1 MHSIYINNKYKNY
14 ITLLLFVFTAG
25 QVALKYVFGGNLI
38 TPFSI
43 LFHSIWMLLLHYG
56 ILQVIRKEQPH
67 KLILVILYTQLA
79 TPLLLSHWLPNLY
92 MSIVLSM
99 PWLVIITSRFMLHV
113 QRVNFYITLL
123 ILFLYSLISIKGF
136 ISYYNNPEISS
147 IVFTGGVIYEEFFIN
162 LNTFAFS
169 GILFLFYLAK
179 IKYDI
184 EHIGEDSWHSKWYV
198 TLIAHLSH
206 HLRTPLTQITTNF
219 GMLEYAKTDEQ
230 RDLIKSRVNK
240 GTEEMIYII
249 NSFVSSSNIKNLGKD
264 GLLISEV
271 LEHFSEENKSQV
283 SLQVND
289 KESSRIRGPEI
300 VSLLLALYAF
310 IEDYDD
316 APSKI
321 HIELNSGQV
330 IISTSNKSSVLKA
343 SMEDQEVNQNSKHD
357 TEFHFMLK
365 LLKESGWKI
374 TSVMNGTSFQYQ
386 VSRIANKWSKR
397 ASL

>member
-1 MHSIYINNKYKNY
+1 
-14 ITLLLFVFTAG
+14 
-25 QVALKYVFGGNLI
+25 
-38 TPFSI
+38 
-43 LFHSIWMLLLHYG
+43 
-56 ILQVIRKEQPH
+56 
-67 KLILVILYTQLA
+67 
-79 TPLLLSHWLPNLY
+79 
-92 MSIVLSM
+92 
-99 PWLVIITSRFMLHV
+99 
-113 QRVNFYITLL
+113 
-123 ILFLYSLISIKGF
+123 
-136 ISYYNNPEISS
+136 
-147 IVFTGGVIYEEFFIN
+147 
-162 LNTFAFS
+162 
-169 GILFLFYLAK
+169 
-179 IKYDI
+179 
-184 EHIGEDSWHSKWYV
+184 
-198 TLIAHLSH
+198 
-206 HLRTPLTQITTNF
+206 
-219 GMLEYAKTDEQ
+219 MLEYAKTDEQ

-240 GTEEMIYII
+240 GTEEMIYTI
-249 NSFVSSSNIKNLGKD
+249 NSFVSSSNIKNLGNE